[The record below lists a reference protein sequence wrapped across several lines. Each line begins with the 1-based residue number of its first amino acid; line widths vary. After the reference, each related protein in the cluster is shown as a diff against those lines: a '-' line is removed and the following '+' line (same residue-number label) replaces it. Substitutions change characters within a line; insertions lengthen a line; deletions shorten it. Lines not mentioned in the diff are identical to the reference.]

1 MITSTGNAQVKQ
13 LIQLQKKAKARE
25 ERGIFLAEGIRM
37 LKETPKERLEKL
49 YLSESFY
56 EKRKDELDLAGV
68 PVEILSDQV
77 FRHVSDTQTPQGA
90 LYLVKRSETT
100 LEDILKQEKTPL
112 LMVLDNLQDPGN
124 LGTIMRTAEGADATG
139 IILSKDCVDMYNPKV
154 IRSTMGAI
162 YRMPFV
168 YVEDLPAVLA
178 ELKKCGIVTYAAHLE
193 GQHFYDEEDFCE
205 AAAFLIGN
213 EGNGL
218 REEVAQAAEKK
229 IKIPMYGKV
238 ESLNAAVAASVLM
251 YEACRQRRRDLT
263 KK

>member
-1 MITSTGNAQVKQ
+1 
-13 LIQLQKKAKARE
+13 
-25 ERGIFLAEGIRM
+25 M

-56 EKRKDELDLAGV
+56 EKRKDELDLTGV
-68 PVEILSDQV
+68 PMEILSDQV

-124 LGTIMRTAEGADATG
+124 LGTIMRTAEGAGATG

-154 IRSTMGAI
+154 IQLNNGSDLS
-162 YRMPFV
+162 MPFV

-205 AAAFLIGN
+205 AAGISY
-213 EGNGL
+213 
-218 REEVAQAAEKK
+218 RK
-229 IKIPMYGKV
+229 
-238 ESLNAAVAASVLM
+238 
-251 YEACRQRRRDLT
+251 
-263 KK
+263 